1 MRLFLICLHIFIIGF
16 VASRPSDSNDD
27 KLENIWAVLIAGSN
41 GWYNYRHQSDIS
53 HAYHILLKHGV
64 LPEKIIV
71 LMYDDIAH
79 NPQNPFMG
87 KIYNKPHGND
97 VYEGVKIDYRGENVN
112 SEVFLNVLKGNAE
125 GNRKKGTGRVLKSKP
140 NENVFIY
147 YSDHGGTDILG
158 MPEGLLSRKD
168 LNEALYHMYENNMYK
183 KLLFYLEACESG
195 SMFEGLSP
203 KMNIYAITASR
214 HNESSWATFC
224 DNDMKLPCLGDEFS
238 VNWMHNTEFN
248 DILFETVGGQVDDV
262 VTTTKKSH
270 VCQFGNTIVRNDMVS
285 EYQGK
290 EAKTVPPKNIQLE
303 SVFFDEV
310 QSSAIDSRQVPLVM
324 AERTLRRLGASP
336 EMITAKM
343 TKYIEKRAEMTEF
356 IHQTAQAVAP
366 QSNLIKHVM
375 TKIPKRITQID
386 CHDEAI
392 KAFDQIC
399 APFDR
404 NPFAFK
410 LSAAIANLCEIIRD
424 SEPIISYFNKECSD
438 GPIFYDVL

>member
-1 MRLFLICLHIFIIGF
+1 MKLSLICLLFFIGLT
-16 VASRPSDSNDD
+16 AGRPSNDD
-27 KLENIWAVLIAGSN
+27 KMENIWAVLIAGSN
-41 GWYNYRHQSDIS
+41 GWYNYRHQADIS

-79 NPQNPFMG
+79 NPQNPYMG
-87 KIYNKPHGND
+87 KIYNKPNGND

-112 SEVFLNVLKGNAE
+112 AEVFLNVLKGNVE
-125 GNRKKGTGRVLKSKP
+125 GNIGKGTGRVLHSTST
-140 NENVFIY
+140 ENVFVY

-158 MPEGLLSRKD
+158 MPTGLLSRKD

-203 KMNIYAITASR
+203 KMNIYAITAAR
-214 HNESSWATFC
+214 HNESSYATFC
-224 DNDMKLPCLGDEFS
+224 DNEMNLPCLGDEFS

-248 DILFETVGGQVDDV
+248 DIKAETVGVQVDDV

-270 VCQFGNTIVRNDMVS
+270 VCQFGNTVVRKDKVS

-290 EAKTVPPKNIQLE
+290 ESLLKPPKNFALE

-310 QSSAIDSRQVPLVM
+310 QSQAVDSRQVPLVM

-336 EMITAKM
+336 EIVASKM
-343 TKYIEKRAEMTEF
+343 TKYIEKRAEITEF
-356 IHQTAQAVAP
+356 IHQAAQVVAP
-366 QSNLIKHVM
+366 QSGLVKHVM

-386 CHDEAI
+386 CHDETI
-392 KAFDQIC
+392 KAFDKLC

-404 NPFAFK
+404 NPYAFK
-410 LSAAIANLCEIIRD
+410 LSAAIANLCEVIRD
-424 SEPIISYFNKECSD
+424 SEPIIAYFKRECNN